1 MHVVIHT
8 SLQSLSLVSLAKA
21 TCIVKLCN
29 KLSSKLLDEMMK
41 KAENIL
47 CFSGEPWPVTSQMKT
62 FRDTKESFINIWW
75 LNCNAAMIMR
85 AVFSVENI
93 EAASSLCHLTSR
105 WWIQC
110 SPFHVTYTASLTI
123 LKASYWHQLLTTE
136 QKTFCN
142 WELLSEFI
150 DSPIDK
156 QIYSNW
162 ELSSEHI
169 DSIYFLVSLATVA
182 MVKFNQLMEIIPY
195 Y

>member
-1 MHVVIHT
+1 MSNFVISSHP
-8 SLQSLSLVSLAKA
+8 SSWMRWWRKQRISFVSEQNHHQSHLKWRHLEIQRRASSVSGDWTAMQPWSWEQ
-21 TCIVKLCN
+21 
-29 KLSSKLLDEMMK
+29 SSV
-41 KAENIL
+41 
-47 CFSGEPWPVTSQMKT
+47 W
-62 FRDTKESFINIWW
+62 R
-75 LNCNAAMIMR
+75 
-85 AVFSVENI
+85 NI
-93 EAASSLCHLTSR
+93 EAASSLCHFTSR

-123 LKASYWHQLLTTE
+123 LKASCWHQLLTTE